1 MEPQYLLMKALL
13 MFIVLCFGF
22 ILFLYSELLRL
33 HDREKISV
41 LIFRITGAVLILFF
55 LIFSDLVKI
64 SWEMVFDTHRT
75 IDVIRLHKVYTLSQD
90 VAIWKKGVSEWSL
103 WWWLLMFLAVLFWTF
118 ACLGGIFINFR
129 YRFRDMLK
137 ELDIFNIGHL
147 VVWGVGYAFFF
158 ALGILGLFQL
168 GSFTLAIGYKLF
180 Y

>member
-41 LIFRITGAVLILFF
+41 LIFRITGVALILFF
-55 LIFSDLVKI
+55 LFQSGLVKY
-64 SWEMVFDTHRT
+64 SWEWVFRLHRT
-75 IDVIRLHKVYTLSQD
+75 IDYVELNKVYTFSQD

-103 WWWLLMFLAVLFWTF
+103 WWWLLMFLVFLIWTF
-118 ACLGGIFINFR
+118 LCFGGIFINFR
-129 YRFRDMLK
+129 YRFRDILK
-137 ELDIFNIGHL
+137 EMDIFNIGHL

-168 GSFTLAIGYKLF
+168 GGFTLAIGYKLF